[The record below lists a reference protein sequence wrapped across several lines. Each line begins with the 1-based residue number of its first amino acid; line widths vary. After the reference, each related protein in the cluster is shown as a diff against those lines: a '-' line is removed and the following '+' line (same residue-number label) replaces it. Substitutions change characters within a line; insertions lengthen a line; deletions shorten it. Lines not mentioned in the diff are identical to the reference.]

1 MRDALRTTDL
11 WVEPKAEKRATIH
24 TIRSGG
30 KRRDASLEPIKAA
43 VKQRLIALAAEHSNR
58 PTVTK
63 YSDDQPRDDH
73 GRWTSDG
80 GGESVEAESSIAA
93 GVREYNDRLRT
104 AKPDYEA
111 ALTAYAKAHPGTDIS
126 GKTYGLDG
134 MKDVDPRVGLEAINR
149 LDELQRQF
157 PSVKISAI
165 GMASETVGSHEMP
178 LGRMAETIPGGFTR
192 ASDISLSPTYWQ
204 SDPKSLYAD
213 DNGFRVPGTDNPA
226 GDITHEFGHALE
238 FALEWDQKYEHEA
251 PVRDFYKKMFD
262 VPSPSGY
269 GQKSNA
275 ERFAETFAA
284 AMTPASSAYNDPAP
298 SALRD
303 MLRTTG
309 FWKAPKGA

>member
-1 MRDALRTTDL
+1 MGMTNLFSDPGLPQWTH
-11 WVEPKAEKRATIH
+11 KRPRI
-24 TIRSGG
+24 IRSGG